1 MPHNTSH
8 AWLSPS
14 TMGRILKCP
23 GSAVISR
30 DLPRKCSADAA
41 LGTLAHKVAEEC
53 LSSGADP
60 LHAFDLG
67 HAEEIDGHLVT
78 VDQEM
83 VEAVMLYIDAVNQYA
98 TLGALM
104 VEVAVPIEL
113 ATGEEGAHGT
123 ADAIVIAGD
132 ELIVIDLKY
141 GKGVA
146 VYPDH
151 NPQLMMYALGA
162 LEVVYLL
169 GNTINKVRL
178 VIHQPRVRKDPIEW
192 VCPIDELIA
201 FDERVKLATHDIWMM
216 RDGELPLKF
225 NPSLDACR
233 FCPAKPCA
241 AMTKHAF
248 EVTAADFDNL
258 DKPPTLPELTEPAH
272 LAELAAKVDFVEKW
286 FESWCEMV
294 RGKVMAEL
302 LAGRDV
308 SGYKLVEGK
317 RGDRKWSDPKEVE
330 VMLKKMRMK
339 IEQMY
344 ELSLISPTK
353 AEKLFA
359 ENPRRWSKLQ
369 NYVTQSAGK
378 LSIAPVND
386 KRPAIKP
393 AEAVIAEFEKL
404 PADD

>member
-1 MPHNTSH
+1 MS
-8 AWLSPS
+8 
-14 TMGRILKCP
+14 RILKCP

-30 DLPRKCSADAA
+30 DLPRKCSPDAA
-41 LGTLAHKVAEEC
+41 LGTLAHMIAEKC
-53 LSSGADP
+53 LSSDKWLSP
-60 LHAFDLG
+60 SDYL
-67 HAEEIDGHLVT
+67 AETHEIDGHLVT
-78 VDQEM
+78 VDEEM
-83 VEAVMLYIDAVNQYA
+83 VEAVAHYIDAVEQYG
-98 TLGALM
+98 TLGTLM

-113 ATGEEGAHGT
+113 TTGEEGAHGT

-141 GKGVA
+141 GKGVE

-178 VIHQPRVRKDPIEW
+178 VIHQPRVRKEPIEW
-192 VCPIDELIA
+192 VCSIDDLRAFQEEVSNKALGIWRMTTDDELL
-201 FDERVKLATHDIWMM
+201 E
-216 RDGELPLKF
+216 F
-225 NPSLDACR
+225 NPSLEACR

-258 DKPPTLPELTEPAH
+258 DKPVTLPELTDPDH
-272 LAELAAKVDFVEKW
+272 LTYLAAKVDFVEKW

-302 LAGRDV
+302 LAGREV
-308 SGYKLVEGK
+308 PGYKLVEGK
-317 RGDRKWSDPKEVE
+317 RGNRKWSDPKEVE
-330 VMLKKMRMK
+330 TMLKKMRLK

-386 KRPAIKP
+386 KRPAIQP
-393 AEAVIAEFEKL
+393 SECVSDFEIIGESE
-404 PADD
+404 